1 MVLAELK
8 QEPVFREP
16 ELPNPRPGK
25 KKQRTTVKKAN
36 LMLNITVFILAF
48 SIIGISLYLHSA
60 LIGYEI
66 VELKADIKALENENK
81 RIEYTIAE
89 LSSLERV
96 QVEAE
101 TKLGM
106 FRPQSENMV
115 ALKYEPP
122 VTAVAS
128 VNENVGTEQ
137 QSASLKR
144 DYQVISSILH
154 RVGITGSY

>member
-36 LMLNITVFILAF
+36 LMLNITVLYWLL
-48 SIIGISLYLHSA
+48 IIGISLYLHSA

-66 VELKADIKALENENK
+66 VEQKRTLKHWRMKQ

-89 LSSLERV
+89 RHL
-96 QVEAE
+96 
-101 TKLGM
+101 
-106 FRPQSENMV
+106 
-115 ALKYEPP
+115 
-122 VTAVAS
+122 
-128 VNENVGTEQ
+128 
-137 QSASLKR
+137 
-144 DYQVISSILH
+144 
-154 RVGITGSY
+154 